1 MKHHW
6 SDNINNNIHHNS
18 CQSHFTT
25 NKQLEQNIVE
35 TPQQFNTFDSGVT
48 SRYLLFQGTFI
59 YNIRYKRFISKTTLS
74 FIHFK
79 SNLAPATL
87 PKQHPSKYIIP
98 PQHPNTSEGSPWKI
112 AVARNI
118 HSSHTYSYYKSNILG
133 EQLLLKQY
141 SQINT

>member
-18 CQSHFTT
+18 CQSHSTT

-48 SRYLLFQGTFI
+48 SRYLRERSSIILDTKDSFPKQHLVSYILNQILRLQLFQ
-59 YNIRYKRFISKTTLS
+59 
-74 FIHFK
+74 
-79 SNLAPATL
+79 
-87 PKQHPSKYIIP
+87 QHPSKYIIP

-118 HSSHTYSYYKSNILG
+118 HSSHTYSYYKSNIL
-133 EQLLLKQY
+133 
-141 SQINT
+141 

>member
-18 CQSHFTT
+18 CQSHSTT

-48 SRYLLFQGTFI
+48 SRYLRERSSIILDTKDSFP
-59 YNIRYKRFISKTTLS
+59 TTLS

-87 PKQHPSKYIIP
+87 PTQHPSKYIIP

-118 HSSHTYSYYKSNILG
+118 HSNHTYSYYKRNILG
-133 EQLLLKQY
+133 EQLSLKQY
-141 SQINT
+141 S